1 LEKPRKTK
9 EIQCRY
15 VINGFLKNTGKHQKK
30 KQKTAQ
36 QQQQQQ
42 HQTCLTTL
50 LSANANAKLHTKFSK
65 VVRIFGKQI
74 HILQKMPLL
83 ELISLPLSFSFSLS
97 VHATCLSGSAKA
109 WFVGRPTKKT
119 KKRRY
124 EREGNKNAPTW
135 AAGGGCW
142 SLSTRT

>member
-1 LEKPRKTK
+1 VLDHCVLDSRDTGAQNPNRGGPQQQSSESFRGFESGWFSQKSSEGWSGKSFSGTLEKPRKTK

-15 VINGFLKNTGKHQKK
+15 VINGFLKNTGKHQK

-74 HILQKMPLL
+74 YILQ
-83 ELISLPLSFSFSLS
+83 EI
-97 VHATCLSGSAKA
+97 
-109 WFVGRPTKKT
+109 
-119 KKRRY
+119 
-124 EREGNKNAPTW
+124 
-135 AAGGGCW
+135 
-142 SLSTRT
+142 